1 MKIGLSIP
9 STVAE
14 ANRDLLWE
22 WIRRIDRGPFS
33 TLATGERIASPFL
46 DLMGVLSAA
55 AVLTERVRIQS
66 LISLAPVHEAVLLAK
81 QAATVDVLS
90 GGRFTLG
97 VGVGMREYDYALGGK
112 ADDFKRRLAAL
123 DERVDVMKRVWAG
136 TLALPP
142 DAPPIG
148 PVPVQPGGPPVFSS
162 SLGPKSMK
170 RAARWADGLAG
181 FHMAPDLDE
190 VEKIFRQFRTEWKAA
205 GRSGEPTLQMSFWY
219 GLTDD
224 APTRVMAFARDY
236 FQIFGAAFAERQSRK
251 CCATSPQAIR
261 GLMRRLEDMGCDE
274 VILAPT
280 IASLDELAA
289 TEEFVGGL

>member
-14 ANRDLLWE
+14 ANREILCE

-66 LISLAPVHEAVLLAK
+66 LIALAPVHEPILLAK

-97 VGVGMREYDYALGGK
+97 VGVGMRDYDYALAGK
-112 ADDFKRRLAAL
+112 AGEFGRRLSAL
-123 DERVDVMKRVWAG
+123 DERVATLKRIWSG
-136 TLALPP
+136 TEPLPP
-142 DAPPIG
+142 GSPPLG
-148 PVPVQPGGPPVFSS
+148 PLPIQKGGPPVFSS
-162 SLGPKSMK
+162 SLGPKSMR
-170 RAARWADGLAG
+170 RAVRWADGLAG

-190 VEKIFRQFRTEWKAA
+190 VEKVFARFREEWRAA
-205 GRSGEPTLQMSFWY
+205 GRSERPTLQMSFWY
-219 GLTDD
+219 GLTSD
-224 APTRVMAFARDY
+224 AHARVVAFARDY
-236 FQIFGAAFAERQSRK
+236 FMIFGEAFAERQSRK
-251 CCATSPQAIR
+251 CCATSPAAIR
-261 GLMRRLEDMGCDE
+261 DLLRRLEDMGCDE
-274 VILAPT
+274 VVLAPT

-289 TEEFVGGL
+289 TEDLVAGL

>member
-14 ANRDLLWE
+14 ANRDLLCE

-66 LISLAPVHEAVLLAK
+66 LIALAPVHEAALLAK

-97 VGVGMREYDYALGGK
+97 VGVGMREYDYALAGK
-112 ADDFKRRLAAL
+112 LGDFKRRLSAL
-123 DERVDVMKRVWAG
+123 DERVAAMKAIWSG
-136 TLALPP
+136 THALPA

-148 PVPVQPGGPPVFSS
+148 PAPVQPGGPPVFSS

-181 FHMAPDLDE
+181 FHMAPDLGE
-190 VEKIFRQFRTEWKAA
+190 VEKIFAGFREEWTAA
-205 GRSGEPTLQMSFWY
+205 GRSGEPPLQMSFWY
-219 GLTDD
+219 GLTND
-224 APTRVMAFARDY
+224 APARVMAFARDY

-251 CCATSPQAIR
+251 CCAISPGAIR
-261 GLMRRLEDMGCDE
+261 DLLRRLEDMGCDE

-289 TEEFVGGL
+289 TEEFVAGL

>member
-14 ANRDLLWE
+14 ANRDILCE

-66 LISLAPVHEAVLLAK
+66 LIALAPVHEPVLLAK

-112 ADDFKRRLAAL
+112 LGDFKRRLAAL
-123 DERVDVMKRVWAG
+123 DERVATMKQVWSG
-136 TLALPP
+136 QFPLPV
-142 DAPPIG
+142 DAPTIG
-148 PVPVQPGGPPVFSS
+148 PAPVQKGGPPVFSS
-162 SLGPKSMK
+162 SLGPKSMR

-181 FHMAPDLDE
+181 FDMAPDLDE
-190 VEKIFRQFRTEWKAA
+190 VAKIFARFRAEWSGA
-205 GRSGEPTLQMSFWY
+205 GRSERPWIQMSFWY
-219 GLTDD
+219 GLTAD
-224 APTRVMAFARDY
+224 APSRVVAFARDY
-236 FQIFGAAFAERQSRK
+236 FMIFGEAFAERQSRK
-251 CCATSPQAIR
+251 CCATSPAAIR
-261 GLMRRLEDMGCDE
+261 EILVRLEDLGCDE
-274 VILAPT
+274 VVLAPT
-280 IASLDELAA
+280 IASLAELSA
-289 TEEFVGGL
+289 TEDFVASL

>member
-14 ANRDLLWE
+14 ANRDLLCE

-66 LISLAPVHEAVLLAK
+66 LITLAPVHEAVLLAK

-112 ADDFKRRLAAL
+112 LGDFKRRLSAL
-123 DERVDVMKRVWAG
+123 DERVDVMKRIWAG
-136 TLALPP
+136 TYALPA

-148 PVPVQPGGPPVFSS
+148 PAPVQAGGPPVFAS

-190 VEKIFRQFRTEWKAA
+190 VEKIFARFREEWTAA
-205 GRSGEPTLQMSFWY
+205 GRSGEPPLQMSFWY

-224 APTRVMAFARDY
+224 APARVMAFARDY

-251 CCATSPQAIR
+251 CCATSPEAIR
-261 GLMRRLEDMGCDE
+261 GLLRRLEDMGCDE

-280 IASLDELAA
+280 IASLDELSA
-289 TEEFVGGL
+289 TEELVAGL

>member
-14 ANRDLLWE
+14 ADRDLLCE

-66 LISLAPVHEAVLLAK
+66 LIALAPVHEPVLLAK

-97 VGVGMREYDYALGGK
+97 VGVGMRDYDYVLGGK
-112 ADDFKRRLAAL
+112 GEAFARRVAVL
-123 DERVDVMKRVWAG
+123 DERVAVMRQVWAG
-136 TLALPP
+136 TYPMPP

-148 PVPVQPGGPPVFSS
+148 PVPVQKGGPPVFSS
-162 SLGPKSMK
+162 SLGPKSTR

-190 VEKIFRQFRTEWKAA
+190 VEQIFARFRAEWRAA
-205 GRSGEPTLQMSFWY
+205 GRLGEPTLQMSFWY

-224 APTRVMAFARDY
+224 APARVRAFARDY
-236 FQIFGAAFAERQSRK
+236 FTIFGEAFAERQSRK
-251 CCATSPQAIR
+251 CCATSPDAIR
-261 GLMRRLEDMGCDE
+261 DLLRRLEDMGCDE
-274 VILAPT
+274 VVLAPT
-280 IASLDELAA
+280 TGSLDELAA
-289 TEEFVGGL
+289 TEELVASL